1 MENGAIR
8 VMHDAYIP
16 QFYQIIRLSVSEE
29 YCGGSFPIRTA
40 LELIIK
46 YLLHYV
52 PVNSFSSFCSA
63 TGTRTRLRKLEV
75 GSLSSSGRE
84 KYAKY
89 FK

>member
-16 QFYQIIRLSVSEE
+16 QFYQIVSEE